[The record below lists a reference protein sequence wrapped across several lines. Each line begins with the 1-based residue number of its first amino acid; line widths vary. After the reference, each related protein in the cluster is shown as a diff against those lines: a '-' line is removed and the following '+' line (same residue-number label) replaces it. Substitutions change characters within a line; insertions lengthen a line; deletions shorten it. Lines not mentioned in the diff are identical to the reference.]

1 MTLAVTVEGRG
12 PALVLLHG
20 WALHSGVWGDATT
33 GVRVRLAQRYTLH
46 LIDLPGHG
54 RNAGVA
60 PASDVG
66 GLAAQ
71 VLAAAP
77 PRAHWLGWSLGGVVA
92 LAAALAAP
100 QRIAKL
106 VLTASTPRF
115 VQAPGWP
122 QAQTEAAVARF
133 EARLRSDH
141 HGVVRD
147 FLALQVLGDER
158 AQATLHELKARVLD
172 GGGPAPAALAA
183 GLAVLRATDLR
194 SAAPALAVPLLGISG
209 TMDRLT
215 PAAALEW
222 LCRTVPDGR
231 HLALARSAHA
241 PFLSHPDDFRLAVEG
256 FLGDA
261 PVAERAA

>member
-1 MTLAVTVEGRG
+1 MTLAVTIDGADGAR
-12 PALVLLHG
+12 PPLVLLHG
-20 WALHSGVWGDATT
+20 WALHSGVWGASGG
-33 GVRVRLAQRYTLH
+33 GVRARLAARFTLH

-54 RNAGVA
+54 RNAGVT
-60 PASDVG
+60 PAVDAA

-71 VLAAAP
+71 VLEVAP
-77 PRAHWLGWSLGGVVA
+77 QRAHWLGWSLGGVVA

-100 QRIAKL
+100 ERITRL

-115 VQAPGWP
+115 VQTAGWP
-122 QAQTEAAVARF
+122 HAQTEASVARF
-133 EARLRSDH
+133 EARLRSDY

-172 GGGPAPAALAA
+172 GGEPAPAALAT

-194 SAAPALAVPLLGISG
+194 VAAGALAVPLLGISG

-222 LCRTVPDGR
+222 LCAAVPDGR
-231 HLALARSAHA
+231 HLAVAKSAHA
-241 PFLSHPDDFRLAVEG
+241 PFLSHPDDFCLALEG
-256 FLGDA
+256 FLA
-261 PVAERAA
+261 

>member
-1 MTLAVTVEGRG
+1 MTLAVEVRGQG
-12 PALVLLHG
+12 PALVMLHG
-20 WALHSGVWGDATT
+20 WALHSGAWG
-33 GVRVRLAQRYTLH
+33 GVVERLAARYALH

-54 RNAGVA
+54 RNRGVA
-60 PASDVG
+60 PAADAA

-100 QRIAKL
+100 ERFGRL
-106 VLTASTPRF
+106 VLVASTPRF

-122 QAQTEAAVARF
+122 QAQGEAAVARF
-133 EARLRSDH
+133 EARLAADH
-141 HGVVRD
+141 AGVVRD

-158 AQATLHELKARVLD
+158 AQATLHKLKRRVLE

-183 GLAVLRATDLR
+183 GLAVLHATDLR
-194 SAAPALAVPLLGISG
+194 AAAGALAVPLLGISG
-209 TMDRLT
+209 AMDRLT

-222 LCRTVPDGR
+222 LCHAVPDGR
-231 HLALARSAHA
+231 HLAVARAAHA

-261 PVAERAA
+261 PLAERAA

>member
-1 MTLAVTVEGRG
+1 MTLAVTIEGDG
-12 PALVLLHG
+12 PALVMLHG
-20 WALHSGVWGDATT
+20 WALHSGVWGDAGS
-33 GVRVRLAQRYTLH
+33 GVRAALARRFTLH

-60 PASDVG
+60 PATDAV

-71 VLAAAP
+71 VLAVAP
-77 PRAHWLGWSLGGVVA
+77 PRAAWLGWSLGGVVA

-100 QRIAKL
+100 ARIARL
-106 VLTASTPRF
+106 VLTATTPRF

-122 QAQTEAAVARF
+122 QAQTEQAVARF
-133 EARLRSDH
+133 EQRLRTDY

-158 AQATLHELKARVLD
+158 AQRTLHELKQRVRE
-172 GGGPAPAALAA
+172 GGEPTAAALAA
-183 GLAVLRATDLR
+183 GLAVLHATDLR
-194 SAAPALAVPLLGISG
+194 SQATTLAVPVLGISG
-209 TMDRLT
+209 AMDRLT

-222 LCRTVPDGR
+222 LCQAAPDGR
-231 HLALARSAHA
+231 HLAIARSAHA

-256 FLGDA
+256 FLA
-261 PVAERAA
+261 

>member
-1 MTLAVTVEGRG
+1 MTLAVAVRGQG

-20 WALHSGVWGDATT
+20 WALHSGVWG
-33 GVRVRLAQRYTLH
+33 GVADRLAARFTLH
-46 LIDLPGHG
+46 LVDLPGHG

-60 PASDVG
+60 PAADAA

-71 VLAAAP
+71 VLAVAP

-100 QRIAKL
+100 ARVARL
-106 VLTASTPRF
+106 VLTATTPRF
-115 VQAPGWP
+115 VQGEGWP

-133 EARLRSDH
+133 ESRLRTDY

-158 AQATLHELKARVLD
+158 AQATLHELKQRVLE
-172 GGGPAPAALAA
+172 GGEPSPAALAA

-194 SAAPALAVPLLGISG
+194 PQAAALAVPLLGISG

-222 LCRTVPDGR
+222 LCHAVPDGR
-231 HLALARSAHA
+231 HLAVARSAHA

-256 FLGDA
+256 FLGGAPDA
-261 PVAERAA
+261 RAIA

>member
-1 MTLAVTVEGRG
+1 MTLAVTVRG
-12 PALVLLHG
+12 AGPPLVMLHG
-20 WALHSGVWGDATT
+20 WALHSGVWG
-33 GVRVRLAQRYTLH
+33 GVAERLAARHTLH

-54 RNAGVA
+54 RNAGVM
-60 PASDVG
+60 PAADAA

-71 VLAAAP
+71 VLAVAP

-100 QRIAKL
+100 ARVARL
-106 VLTASTPRF
+106 VLTATTPRF
-115 VQAPGWP
+115 VQAAGWP

-133 EARLRSDH
+133 ESRRRTDNR
-141 HGVVRD
+141 GVVRD

-158 AQATLHELKARVLD
+158 AQATLHELRRRVLD
-172 GGGPAPAALAA
+172 GGEPSTAALAA
-183 GLAVLRATDLR
+183 GLAVLHATDLR
-194 SAAPALAVPLLGISG
+194 AEAASLAVPLLGISG

-222 LCRTVPDGR
+222 LCHAVPDGR

-241 PFLSHPDDFRLAVEG
+241 PFLSHPEDFRLAVEG
-256 FLGDA
+256 FLDA
-261 PVAERAA
+261 APMARARA